1 MVRRTK
7 EDALAT
13 RDSIMDA
20 AEQLFIEQG
29 VSGTSLQ
36 HIASAAGVTRGA
48 IYWHFED
55 KGALFNAMMERAT
68 MPLESAMQT
77 LECAV
82 GSDPLGH
89 LRSYALSVFDLT
101 INDPKARRVFE
112 IATLKLEYV
121 GELSAIRERRMQHRE
136 QFLASAERIVKEG
149 VAHGRLKDTVK
160 PQAAALGL
168 FILIEGLVRG
178 WLIMPDFNL
187 EQLGAEIVDTHLD
200 SLRA

>member
-20 AEQLFIEQG
+20 AEQLFVEQG
-29 VSGTSLQ
+29 VSGTTLQ
-36 HIASAAGVTRGA
+36 HIATAAGVTRGA

-68 MPLESAMQT
+68 MPIESAMQT
-77 LECAV
+77 LDFQA
-82 GSDPLGH
+82 GADPLGH
-89 LRSYALSVFDLT
+89 LRSYALCVFDLT
-101 INDPKARRVFE
+101 INDPRARRVFE

-121 GELSAIRERRMQHRE
+121 GEMSTIRERRSQHRE
-136 QFLASAERIVKEG
+136 QFMASAERIVREG
-149 VAHGRLKDTVK
+149 IAHGRLKGTVK
-160 PQAAALGL
+160 PRAAALGL
-168 FILIEGLVRG
+168 FILIEGLVRS
-178 WLIMPDFNL
+178 WLITPDFDL
-187 EQLGAEIVDTHLD
+187 EQLGVEIVDTHLD

>member
-20 AEQLFIEQG
+20 AELLFIERG

-68 MPLESAMQT
+68 MPLEAAMQT
-77 LECAV
+77 LDAAAGE
-82 GSDPLGH
+82 DPLGH
-89 LRSYALSVFDLT
+89 LRSYALCVFDLT

-136 QFLASAERIVKEG
+136 FFLASAERIVKEG
-149 VAHGRLKDTVK
+149 VAHGRLKGTVK

-178 WLIMPDFNL
+178 WLIKPDFNL

-200 SLRA
+200 ALRA